1 MRVMREESELFS
13 YIMEKFSPLLIKAM
27 DQDMWFSRLLSLT
40 KLVLSI
46 AAKNK
51 SNHQFVLLMIGSQD
65 SWQDT

>member
-40 KLVLSI
+40 KLALSI